1 MLTAGVSHDSV
12 GPAGAD
18 NHLTV
23 KAVVKP
29 EPGPGFV
36 LDTVPDPTPAP
47 GEVVLRVD
55 AASICGTDVH
65 LYDWNPWAAGRVHPP
80 RVMGHE
86 MCGEVVAQ
94 GAGTESTRL
103 GSRVAVETHLVCG
116 HCPECRR
123 GDFHVCANT
132 RILGVDVDGVFA
144 EYVRVPA
151 RNTWPIAPGLSPEL
165 GALMEP
171 FGNAVHAC
179 SYGRLRSQV
188 VAVFGCGPIGCMSAA
203 IAKAEGAT
211 RVVAIDRN
219 PYRLELA
226 RQMGAD
232 VTVDAALGDEAILDV
247 AGGSLDC
254 ALEMSGAPAAIAAAT
269 RLVRPGGWVSLLGIG
284 DAPATLDLSRDV
296 VMKGL
301 TLYGVTGRRMFSTWE
316 QTSAYLADGRID
328 VSPLLTH
335 TLPLGGVDDAIALMR
350 SGQCGKVVLR
360 PNGSGQS

>member
-1 MLTAGVSHDSV
+1 M
-12 GPAGAD
+12 
-18 NHLTV
+18 

-29 EPGPGFV
+29 APGAGFLVTDVPEPAPE
-36 LDTVPDPTPAP
+36 P
-47 GEVVLRVD
+47 GEVLLAVE

-65 LYDWNPWAAGRVHPP
+65 LYEWNPWAAGRVHPP

-86 MCGEVVAQ
+86 MCGQVVAR
-94 GAGTESTRL
+94 GAGVDSVRE
-103 GSRVAVETHLVCG
+103 GARVAVETHLVCG

-144 EYVRVPA
+144 EFVTVPA
-151 RNTWPIAPGLSPEL
+151 HNTWPIAPGLPAEL

-188 VAVFGCGPIGCMSAA
+188 VAVFGCGPIGCMCVG
-203 IAKAEGAT
+203 IARAEGAK
-211 RVVAIDRN
+211 RIVAVDRN

-226 RQMGAD
+226 RAMGAD
-232 VTVDAALGDEAILDV
+232 VVVDAAGGDEAILD
-247 AGGSLDC
+247 AARGPLDC
-254 ALEMSGAPAAIAAAT
+254 ALEMSGAPPAVAAAT
-269 RLVRPGGWVSLLGIG
+269 RLVRPGGWISLLGIG
-284 DAPATLDLSRDV
+284 DAPSTLDLSRDV

-316 QTSAYLADGRID
+316 QTSAYLTDNRID

-335 TLPLGGVDDAIALMR
+335 RLPLSGVDDAIALMR
-350 SGQCGKVVLR
+350 SGQCGKVVLQPGANR
-360 PNGSGQS
+360 P

>member
-1 MLTAGVSHDSV
+1 MR
-12 GPAGAD
+12 
-18 NHLTV
+18 
-23 KAVVKP
+23 AVIK
-29 EPGPGFV
+29 EAPGPGFA
-36 LDTVPDPTPAP
+36 LGTVPDPVPAP
-47 GEVVLRVD
+47 GEVVLRVE

-65 LYDWNPWAAGRVHPP
+65 LYEWNPWAAGRVRPP

-94 GAGTESTRL
+94 GDGATTRL

-144 EYVRVPA
+144 EYVSVPA
-151 RNTWPIAPGLSPEL
+151 HNTWPLASGLTPEL

-188 VAVFGCGPIGCMSAA
+188 VAVFGCGPIGCMCVG
-203 IAKAEGAT
+203 IAKAEGAAK
-211 RVVAIDRN
+211 VIAVDRN
-219 PYRLELA
+219 PYRLDLA
-226 RQMGAD
+226 MQMGAD
-232 VTVDAALGDEAILDV
+232 VAVDAADGDEAILS
-247 AGGSLDC
+247 AGGGPLDC
-254 ALEMSGAPAAIAAAT
+254 ALEMSGAPAAVATAT
-269 RLVRPGGWVSLLGIG
+269 RVTRPGGWISLLGIG

-316 QTSAYLADGRID
+316 QTSAYLAGGRID
-328 VSPLLTH
+328 VSPILTH
-335 TLPLGGVDDAIALMR
+335 RLPLAGIDQAIALMR
-350 SGQCGKVVLR
+350 TGRSGKVVLDPRDARAPQDVR
-360 PNGSGQS
+360 PAAEPTSSGQS

>member
-1 MLTAGVSHDSV
+1 MR
-12 GPAGAD
+12 
-18 NHLTV
+18 
-23 KAVVKP
+23 AVIKP
-29 EPGPGFV
+29 SPGPGFA
-36 LDTVPDPTPAP
+36 LAQVPDPTPAP
-47 GEVVLRVD
+47 GEVVLRVE

-65 LYDWNPWAAGRVHPP
+65 LYEWNPWAAGRVHPP

-86 MCGEVVAQ
+86 MCGEVVARGE
-94 GAGTESTRL
+94 GADSVPL
-103 GSRVAVETHLVCG
+103 GARVAVETHLVCG
-116 HCPECRR
+116 HCPECLR

-144 EYVRVPA
+144 EYVSVPA
-151 RNTWPIAPGLSPEL
+151 HNTWPLAPGLSPEL

-179 SYGRLRSQV
+179 SYGHLRSQV
-188 VAVFGCGPIGCMSAA
+188 VAVFGCGPIGCMAVG
-203 IAKAEGAT
+203 IARAEGAK
-211 RVVAIDRN
+211 RIVAIDRN

-226 RQMGAD
+226 RAMGAD
-232 VTVDAALGDEAILDV
+232 VTVDASLGDEAVLDA
-247 AGGSLDC
+247 AGGPLDC

-316 QTSAYLADGRID
+316 QTSAYLSANRID

-335 TLPLGGVDDAIALMR
+335 RFPLAGVDDALALMR
-350 SGQCGKVVLR
+350 SGQCGKVVLQ
-360 PNGSGQS
+360 PGESAA

>member
-1 MLTAGVSHDSV
+1 MRRRAASWGLHSEA
-12 GPAGAD
+12 
-18 NHLTV
+18 V

-29 EPGPGFV
+29 SPGPGFA
-36 LDTVPDPTPAP
+36 LTTVPDPTPAA
-47 GEVVLRVD
+47 GEVVLRVE

-65 LYDWNPWAAGRVHPP
+65 LYEWNAWAASRVHPP

-94 GAGTESTRL
+94 GTGADSVRL

-116 HCPECRR
+116 HCTECRR

-132 RILGVDVDGVFA
+132 RILGVDVDGAFA
-144 EYVRVPA
+144 QYVAIPA
-151 RNTWPIAPGLSPEL
+151 HNTWPVAPGLPPEL

-171 FGNAVHAC
+171 FGNAAHAC
-179 SYGRLRSQV
+179 SYGRLRSQS
-188 VAVFGCGPIGCMSAA
+188 VAVFGCGPIGCMCVG
-203 IAKAEGAT
+203 IARAEGAS
-211 RVVAIDRN
+211 RIVAVDRN

-226 RQMGAD
+226 LAMGAD
-232 VTVDAALGDEAILDV
+232 AVVDAAEGDEAILAA
-247 AGGSLDC
+247 AGGPLDC
-254 ALEMSGAPAAIAAAT
+254 ALEMSGAPSAVASAT
-269 RLVRPGGWVSLLGIG
+269 HLVRPGGWISLLGIG

-316 QTSAYLADGRID
+316 QTSAYLSDQRID

-335 TLPLGGVDDAIALMR
+335 RMPLADVDKAIELMR
-350 SGQCGKVVLR
+350 TGRCGKVVLQ
-360 PNGSGQS
+360 PGSN

>member
-1 MLTAGVSHDSV
+1 M
-12 GPAGAD
+12 
-18 NHLTV
+18 
-23 KAVVKP
+23 KAVIKP
-29 EPGPGFV
+29 APAPGFV
-36 LDTVPDPTPAP
+36 LTDVPDPSPAP
-47 GEVVLRVD
+47 GEVLLRVE

-65 LYDWNPWAAGRVHPP
+65 LYEWNPWAAGRVHPP

-94 GAGTESTRL
+94 GAGAESVRV

-151 RNTWPIAPGLSPEL
+151 HNTWPVAPGLSPEL

-188 VAVFGCGPIGCMSAA
+188 VAVFGCGPIGCMCVG
-203 IAKAEGAT
+203 IARAEGAS
-211 RVVAIDRN
+211 RIVAVDRN

-226 RQMGAD
+226 RAMGAD
-232 VTVDAALGDEAILDV
+232 AVVDAALGDEAVLDA
-247 AGGSLDC
+247 AGGPLDC
-254 ALEMSGAPAAIAAAT
+254 VLEMSGAPAAIAAST
-269 RLVRPGGWVSLLGIG
+269 RLVRPGAWVSLLGIG
-284 DAPATLDLSRDV
+284 DGPATLDLSRDV

-316 QTSAYLADGRID
+316 QTSAYLAENRID

-335 TLPLGGVDDAIALMR
+335 RLPLGGIDRAIELMR
-350 SGQCGKVVLR
+350 TGQCGKVVLK
-360 PNGSGQS
+360 PGMPT